1 MKKSAAVLILQCFYG
16 CFVSINAIML
26 RKFPGGGIM
35 FDNRKCEKEGS
46 EMYSPLVPQRPLT
59 VTALYTVHYFEYS
72 GSYVFPGESH
82 DFWEFLYV
90 DKGILRVLAGDHSC
104 DLSRGQIVFH
114 EPGEFH
120 ALSAVGVLPDLV
132 VVSFAC
138 RDASM
143 DAFRGLVTTVG
154 VEERALL
161 ARIVE
166 ESAAAFS
173 TPLNLPQTTA
183 LERREDARLG
193 AEQLICAALEEF
205 LLRLLRRR
213 ERHDPSRMS
222 AGFRDETAARVSAYL
237 EQHIDSPLTLEDVC
251 RGVLV
256 GRSRLQKIFHAETGG
271 GVMEYFSSLKI
282 RAARRMIREGRLN
295 FTQIA
300 ARLGYQSVHYFSRRF
315 HLATGM
321 TPSEYARSVK
331 MLAELPGAP
340 SDTAADDNTHNG

>member
-1 MKKSAAVLILQCFYG
+1 MK
-16 CFVSINAIML
+16 
-26 RKFPGGGIM
+26 R
-35 FDNRKCEKEGS
+35 ETGS
-46 EMYSPLVPQRPLT
+46 YTPLVPKRPLT

-72 GSYVFPGESH
+72 DSYAFPGESH

-90 DKGILRVLAGDHSC
+90 DKGILRVIAGERSC
-104 DLSRGQIVFH
+104 DLSRGQIIFH

-120 ALSAVGVLPDLV
+120 ALSAVGVPPDLV

-138 RDASM
+138 RDACM
-143 DAFRGLVTTVG
+143 DVFRGLVTTVG
-154 VEERALL
+154 VEERTLL

-173 TPLNLPQTTA
+173 TPLNLPYTTM
-183 LERREDARLG
+183 LERREDAPFG
-193 AEQLICAALEEF
+193 GEQLICAALEEF

-213 ERHDPSRMS
+213 SRHDPSRMP
-222 AGFRDETAARVSAYL
+222 AGIRDETVARVSAYL
-237 EQHIDSPLTLEDVC
+237 EQHLDMPLTLEDVC
-251 RGVLV
+251 RDTLV
-256 GRSRLQKIFHAETGG
+256 GRSQLQKLFHAETGG
-271 GVMEYFSSLKI
+271 GVMEYFSGLKI

-315 HLATGM
+315 HLSTGM

-331 MLAELPGAP
+331 MLAELPGTS
-340 SDTAADDNTHNG
+340 SDDSAHNG